1 MRWSGESAPPSPC
14 GPSPASPYPAAMST
28 PSIPKRA
35 RSACPLCGAAA
46 VAAHS
51 PFCSRGCR
59 DRDLLNWLGDAYRVP
74 GAPAAASA
82 ADEGLDSE
90 G

>member
-1 MRWSGESAPPSPC
+1 
-14 GPSPASPYPAAMST
+14 MST
-28 PSIPKRA
+28 AAQSNRKKG
-35 RSACPLCGAAA
+35 CPLCGQPTAEPHA
-46 VAAHS
+46 

-74 GAPAAASA
+74 GPPAV
-82 ADEGLDSE
+82 ETPEGGLDSE